1 MGGLSA
7 FREFECCG
15 SSIILSALRN
25 SEECDTEVSCTKT
38 PVAHELT
45 TISKPGPWDQIFKMN
60 REENTMEM
68 EKHILTMLVDN
79 KPGVLS
85 RIVGLFSG
93 RGYNIE
99 SLCVAETIDPNV
111 SRITICTK
119 ANAQLI
125 EQILKQLR
133 KLINVIKLRD
143 LTGSQSVKRELVL
156 ICVQAKPDMR
166 AEILRIVDI
175 FRCKVVDVGPEY
187 YIVEA
192 LGSEEKLEALINLL
206 KPMGIKKIA
215 RTGTIALFRE
225 PK

>member
-1 MGGLSA
+1 
-7 FREFECCG
+7 
-15 SSIILSALRN
+15 
-25 SEECDTEVSCTKT
+25 
-38 PVAHELT
+38 
-45 TISKPGPWDQIFKMN
+45 
-60 REENTMEM
+60 MEA

-79 KPGVLS
+79 EPGVLS
-85 RIVGLFSG
+85 RVVGLFSG

-99 SLCVAETIDPNV
+99 SLCVAETIDPKV
-111 SRITICTK
+111 SRITIATK
-119 ANAQLI
+119 ANAPLI
-125 EQILKQLR
+125 EQIEKQLR

-143 LTGSQSVKRELVL
+143 LTGSKSVKREMAL
-156 ICVQAKPDMR
+156 ICVRAKPNNR

-187 YIVEA
+187 YILEA
-192 LGSEEKLEALINLL
+192 SGSEEKLEALLSLL